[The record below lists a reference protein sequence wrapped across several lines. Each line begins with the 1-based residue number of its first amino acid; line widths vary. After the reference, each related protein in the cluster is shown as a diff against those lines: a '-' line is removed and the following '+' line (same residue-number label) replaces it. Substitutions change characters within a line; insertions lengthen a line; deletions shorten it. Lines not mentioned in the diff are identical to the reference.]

1 MGRERV
7 MNAKAQEAL
16 HFGLSWDVD
25 EAFTESMRPLRD
37 GYMAMGNLV
46 AAGAT
51 GIDKADLPKMFEPG
65 SGRHLRYKAVFQL
78 GQRSSM
84 EIRRAIIEPLANF
97 FGLGIAPM
105 IPMTD
110 KERADRAEAALHALG
125 PIGVAAWRA
134 AMGGKS

>member
-1 MGRERV
+1 MGMERV

-16 HFGLSWDVD
+16 NFGVAWDAD

-51 GIDKADLPKMFEPG
+51 GIDKGDLPKMFEPG

-78 GQRSSM
+78 GRLSSA
-84 EIRRAIIEPLANF
+84 ETRRAIIEPLANL
-97 FGLGIAPM
+97 FGFGIAPI
-105 IPMTD
+105 IPMSD
-110 KERADRAEAALHALG
+110 KERADRCEAALRALG
-125 PIGVAAWRA
+125 PIGEAARVAAL
-134 AMGGKS
+134 GGKP